1 MKQIPIILIGKG
13 HVGKAFIELLVEK
26 REVIK
31 ERYSLDFFLQ
41 GIFRS
46 TGGAMLPK
54 EEASHLFFFPD
65 NCLESSPWWQNGYS
79 FLDAP
84 VNKLSPGVVVLTTVS
99 SMETGEPG
107 FAYLQQALSSG
118 WHVVTADKGP
128 LINNFRC
135 LRREAERQGL
145 SLKYSTCTAAALPSV
160 DVALTSLA
168 GAEIIRVE
176 GILNGTTNFILSRM
190 EEGVSFEEALV
201 EAQSKGIAEPDPT
214 RDLEGWDTAIKIL
227 LLAQT
232 IYDRDFQLAEV
243 TREGIIN
250 LPLKEVQVIKR
261 QGLALKLLGI
271 IKRHQK
277 DISLEVKLVP
287 LEKEHPLYFVR
298 GPEKGISFTTDSM
311 SQVTVVGG
319 KSDPRGAAAALIKD
333 MINIFSPM

>member
-31 ERYSLDFFLQ
+31 ERYTLDFFLQ

-54 EEASHLFFFPD
+54 EEASHLFFFPA
-65 NCLESSPWWQNGYS
+65 PWWQNGYS

-99 SMETGEPG
+99 SLETGEPG

-145 SLKYSTCTAAALPSV
+145 SLKYSTCTAAALPTV

-190 EEGVSFEEALV
+190 EEGVSF
-201 EAQSKGIAEPDPT
+201 PT

-319 KSDPRGAAAALIKD
+319 KSDPRGAAAALLKD